1 MPGFGVGMGTSTI
14 SVSPLRRFWRSCFI
28 GKSRGKFERE
38 IREGKSRGEIGGIG
52 IEIPRDNS
60 SIPQV

>member
-1 MPGFGVGMGTSTI
+1 LEELFHRKI
-14 SVSPLRRFWRSCFI
+14 ERENRE
-28 GKSRGKFERE
+28 GKSRGKIERE
-38 IREGKSRGEIGGIG
+38 NREGKSRGEIGGIG